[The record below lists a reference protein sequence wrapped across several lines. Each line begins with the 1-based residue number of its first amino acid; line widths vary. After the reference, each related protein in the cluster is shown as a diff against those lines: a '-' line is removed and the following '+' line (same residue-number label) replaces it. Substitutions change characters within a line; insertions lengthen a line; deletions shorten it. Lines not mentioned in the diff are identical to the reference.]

1 MALIPKNDNGC
12 GWLNILPKR
21 LARRSFSGR
30 QKTKWLIIGAG
41 NSGLSAA
48 LTLAKELPDEDIML
62 IDAGLAGEGA
72 SARNSGYLIAS
83 TLNDGH
89 MSDNGLAVYK
99 NKFALNKL
107 SVEVAR
113 SIAKEHGIECGWN
126 ECGKYHVSAGIE
138 NKQKLETYRK
148 LLDEINVGNEFL
160 NSDQLQTQLGTSF
173 YKMGVKTDE
182 GILIQ
187 PAAFSRGM
195 IDALPK
201 NVKLYEN
208 SPVLNMEHGKTHKIT
223 CEDGEILAENLI
235 VAVNGYMPGL
245 GIKKNR
251 VFPLLLTASMTRSL
265 NAEEQDMMGD
275 VHEWG
280 LLSANPMGATLR
292 YTSDHRFMIRNT
304 VEVSS
309 SLQIS
314 KNDMMRRKNVHIEG
328 LMKRF
333 PFLSEDCVE
342 HSWAGI
348 TCISS
353 NNANIFEK
361 VSDNHFVIGCY
372 NGGGV
377 GLSTLFGQEIALRAL
392 DKKTAPSK
400 IIAAR
405 PKAKWLP
412 PQPFL
417 NWGVKLKLAKDRLKA
432 LNEI

>member
-1 MALIPKNDNGC
+1 MALIPNNDSGC

-21 LARRSFSGR
+21 MENAPLSGIK
-30 QKTKWLIIGAG
+30 KTKWLIIGAG

-48 LTLAKELPDEDIML
+48 LTLAKELPDEEIIL
-62 IDAGLAGEGA
+62 IDGSNAGEGA

-99 NKFALNKL
+99 NKFELNKL
-107 SVEVAR
+107 AVDVAHN
-113 SIAKEHGIECGWN
+113 IVKEHDIECGWN
-126 ECGKYHVSAGIE
+126 ECGKYHVSAGLE
-138 NKQKLETYRK
+138 NEQKLNTYRK
-148 LLDEINVGNEFL
+148 LLDAIGVGNDFL
-160 NSDQLQTQLGTSF
+160 NVSELRSKLGTDL
-173 YKMGVKTDE
+173 YQMGVKTDE
-182 GILIQ
+182 GVLLQ

-201 NVKLYEN
+201 NVKLYEK
-208 SPVLNMEHGKTHKIT
+208 SPVLKIENGQTHKVT
-223 CEDGEILAENLI
+223 CVHGEIFTENLI
-235 VAVNGYMPGL
+235 VAVNGFMPGL

-251 VFPLLLTASMTRSL
+251 VFPLLLTASMTRPL
-265 NAEEQDMMGD
+265 TIEERNVMGD
-275 VHEWG
+275 VSEWG
-280 LLSANPMGATLR
+280 VLCANPMGATLR

-304 VEVSS
+304 VEVST
-309 SLQIS
+309 SLQITD
-314 KNDMMRRKNVHIEG
+314 NDMRRRKSIHLEG
-328 LMKRF
+328 LLKRF
-333 PFLSEDCVE
+333 PFLPEDCIE

-353 NNANIFEK
+353 NNANIFEQ
-361 VSDNHFVIGCY
+361 VSNNHYVIGCY

-392 DKKTAPSK
+392 EKTTATSK

-417 NWGVKLKLAKDRLKA
+417 NWGVKMKLAKDRLKA